1 MKARHLSQ
9 LLRVMAASLLA
20 WAAAAPAATTYR
32 VDDTGTYLSQPTAPM
47 RWRQLAPGRAGDS
60 TVEGRAT
67 VALRLNLSPWLNR
80 PARLYIGLAPT
91 EGEQMVATW
100 RTQGRLLPGTVRG
113 GGRTLVF
120 EGLVRE
126 PFLQE
131 SIVLDLT
138 ADGRSVERAQSLQF
152 FFEIEVTP

>member
-1 MKARHLSQ
+1 MRARRLSRA
-9 LLRVMAASLLA
+9 L
-20 WAAAAPAATTYR
+20 AAALIVLATAADAATYR
-32 VDDTGTYLSQPTAPM
+32 VDDTGTYLSQPTTPM
-47 RWRQLAPGRAGDS
+47 RWRQLVPGRAGDH
-60 TVEGRAT
+60 TVEGRVN

-80 PARLYIGLAPT
+80 PARLYMGLAPT
-91 EGEQMVATW
+91 DGEQLVATW

-120 EGLVRE
+120 EGVVRE

-131 SIVLDLT
+131 SIVLDLM
-138 ADGRSVERAQSLQF
+138 ADGRTVERAQSLQF

>member
-1 MKARHLSQ
+1 MRARRLSRA
-9 LLRVMAASLLA
+9 LGAALLA
-20 WAAAAPAATTYR
+20 LATAAPAAAATYR
-32 VDDTGTYLSQPTAPM
+32 VDDTGTYLSQPTTPM
-47 RWRQLAPGRAGDS
+47 RWRQLVPGRAGDH
-60 TVEGRAT
+60 TVEGRVN

-80 PARLYIGLAPT
+80 QARLYMGLAPT

-120 EGLVRE
+120 EGVVRE
-126 PFLQE
+126 SFLQE
-131 SIVLDLT
+131 SIVLDLM
-138 ADGRSVERAQSLQF
+138 ADGRTVERAQSLQF